1 MITGGEGGI
10 RTPGTRKGTP
20 AFEAGA
26 IDHSATSPAGCGVLS
41 LYQAMATKTNAARIL
56 DAAGI
61 SYELR
66 AYPVDED
73 DLSAPHVAAAIGMPP
88 EQVFKTL
95 VVRGD
100 RTGVLMACIPG
111 NAELNLKALAAV
123 SGNKKVEL
131 VTVKEVLG
139 LTGYIRGGVSP
150 VGTRK
155 PYPLYL
161 DETVDLWELV
171 AVSAGMRGLQM
182 LVAPDDL
189 VKAAGATKA
198 AIAG

>member
-1 MITGGEGGI
+1 
-10 RTPGTRKGTP
+10 
-20 AFEAGA
+20 
-26 IDHSATSPAGCGVLS
+26 
-41 LYQAMATKTNAARIL
+41 MATKTNAARML

-61 SYELR
+61 RYELR
-66 AYPVDED
+66 EYEVDES
-73 DLSAPHVAAAIGMPP
+73 DLSAPHVADAIGMPP

-95 VVRGD
+95 VARGD

-111 NAELNLKALAAV
+111 NAELNLKALAAA

-131 VTVKEVLG
+131 VAVKEVLG

-150 VGTRK
+150 VGTKK

-161 DETVDLWELV
+161 DETADLWDV
-171 AVSAGMRGLQM
+171 ISVSAGMRGLQM

-189 VKAAGATKA
+189 VKVAGATKV
-198 AIAG
+198 AIAD